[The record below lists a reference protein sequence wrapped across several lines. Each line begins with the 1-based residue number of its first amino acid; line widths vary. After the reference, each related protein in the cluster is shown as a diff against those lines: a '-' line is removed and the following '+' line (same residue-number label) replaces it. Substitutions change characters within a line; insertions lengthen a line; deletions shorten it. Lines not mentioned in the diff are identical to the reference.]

1 MARRID
7 GEHPA
12 AAAESDL
19 LRARVGEDLRRLLDA
34 RARGARAVE
43 RMRERGGPD
52 PEADCRAGCDA
63 RCGGGRADEP
73 WPPQG
78 ERHDVLPLDRSS
90 GEDAVAQLPRRRRRD
105 DREGERRR
113 RLAEARELLATARAL
128 TEVGL
133 EGLAPLGIEGV
144 ERVGGGQV
152 VDVHDIS
159 SPGSPRSSRR
169 RASPMN
175 ILLLIVPSGWPSRSA
190 SSDCVKP
197 P

>member
-1 MARRID
+1 MGSGTTFSRST
-7 GEHPA
+7 A
-12 AAAESDL
+12 AAA
-19 LRARVGEDLRRLLDA
+19 
-34 RARGARAVE
+34 
-43 RMRERGGPD
+43 RMR
-52 PEADCRAGCDA
+52 
-63 RCGGGRADEP
+63 
-73 WPPQG
+73 
-78 ERHDVLPLDRSS
+78 L
-90 GEDAVAQLPRRRRRD
+90 AQLWRRRRRYD
-105 DREGERRR
+105 PERERSRS
-113 RLAEARELLATARAL
+113 LSEARELLTAARAL
-128 TEVGL
+128 TEMRL
-133 EGLAPLGIEGV
+133 EGLAPLRIEGV